1 MKCRKNPVRISHA
14 EWEIMN
20 VLWDQA
26 PASVNQIIDVLSG
39 RKDWHFRTVRT
50 LLDRLVEKR
59 VVQIDSTRR
68 PFLFSP
74 SISRSDVIK
83 AESESFMK
91 RAFCGE
97 PADMIVYL
105 IKNMDLKAEDLRKL
119 KEMVEEMEEPK

>member
-1 MKCRKNPVRISHA
+1 MKCSKNPIKISHA

-20 VLWDQA
+20 VLWEQA
-26 PASVNQIIDVLSG
+26 PVSVNQIIDRLSG

-50 LLDRLVEKR
+50 LLDRLVEKQ

-74 SISRSDVIK
+74 IISRDDSIK

-105 IKNMDLKAEDLRKL
+105 MKNMDLKPEELRKL
-119 KEMVEEMEEPK
+119 KRMVEEMEDQQ